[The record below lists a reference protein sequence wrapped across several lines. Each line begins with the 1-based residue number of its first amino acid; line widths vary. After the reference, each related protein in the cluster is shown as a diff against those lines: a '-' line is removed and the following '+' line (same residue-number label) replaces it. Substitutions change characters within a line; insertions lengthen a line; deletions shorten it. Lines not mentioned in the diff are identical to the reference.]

1 MHSLPFL
8 FALCYNDGIIIKLY
22 RTRLKMLYFPVSRK
36 KCLTKYHLLLR
47 AWRTIQIRGI
57 ISMSIRFPFSEAV
70 APSVRKTAFLRTVYK
85 AVRKSEQIVAGLN
98 DPGSQS
104 SGQSR
109 SRDSKSSQSL
119 FELTAR
125 ARQRKMALASAYS
138 LVPVADKF
146 KLTKKARQTCC
157 VCLGAEGGTG
167 VHTPKFRTGLSRRGG
182 YGAVS
187 YTHLTLPTT
196 AEV

>member
-22 RTRLKMLYFPVSRK
+22 QTRLKMLYFPVSRK

-146 KLTKKARQTCC
+146 KLMEILKEEFELFGYEAMPDD
-157 VCLGAEGGTG
+157 VFS
-167 VHTPKFRTGLSRRGG
+167 PKYPLYPRLFDLSDI
-182 YGAVS
+182 
-187 YTHLTLPTT
+187 
-196 AEV
+196 